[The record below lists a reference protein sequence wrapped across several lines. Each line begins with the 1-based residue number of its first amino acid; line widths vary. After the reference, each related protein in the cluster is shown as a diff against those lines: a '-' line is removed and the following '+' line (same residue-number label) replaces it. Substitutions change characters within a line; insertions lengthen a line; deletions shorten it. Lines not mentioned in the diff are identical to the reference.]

1 MGVLFRAIWTSDRR
15 SFLRILALNIVAS
28 LLSGIGIV
36 MLIPLLHLL
45 NIGSDDGS
53 FLSQLLGPM
62 LGALPYA
69 GQVALMLGVYILLVM
84 IKALVNRM
92 LSIRETEFTENT
104 CLRLRTELYDSMFAA
119 SWETLA

>member
-1 MGVLFRAIWTSDRR
+1 MSVLFRAIWASDRR
-15 SFLRILALNIVAS
+15 AFLRILALNIVAS

-45 NIGSDDGS
+45 NIGADDGG
-53 FLSQLLGPM
+53 FLSQLVAPV

-84 IKALVNRM
+84 VKALVNRT
-92 LSIRETEFTENT
+92 LNIRETGFIENT
-104 CLRLRTELYDSMFAA
+104 SLRLRTELYDAMFAA
-119 SWETLA
+119 SW